1 MFLFTCMLFWQVDWM
16 SSIPICFSW
25 VILTSWLNVLN
36 SHLFFL
42 MLFWQVDWMSSI
54 HICFSW
60 CYFDKLTECPQFPSV
75 SLELFWQVDWMSS
88 IHICFSWCYFDK
100 LTECPQFTSVFLELF
115 WQVDWMSSIHI
126 CFSWVILTSW
136 LNVLNS
142 HLFFLSYCDKLTEC
156 PQFPSVFL
164 ELFWQVDWMSSIPI
178 CFSWVILTSWLNVLN
193 FNYDYFMWLFKF
205 VVGGWTRWWHHN
217 TNPGYRV

>member
-25 VILTSWLNVLN
+25 VSLTSWLNVLN

-75 SLELFWQVDWMSS
+75 S
-88 IHICFSWCYFDK
+88 
-100 LTECPQFTSVFLELF
+100 LELF

>member
-1 MFLFTCMLFWQVDWM
+1 MLPGTKYLILSWVFGRFLYFYLICIIGNKIMFLFTCMLFWQVDWM

-60 CYFDKLTECPQFPSV
+60 
-75 SLELFWQVDWMSS
+75 
-88 IHICFSWCYFDK
+88 
-100 LTECPQFTSVFLELF
+100 
-115 WQVDWMSSIHI
+115 
-126 CFSWVILTSW
+126 VILTSW

-142 HLFFLSYCDKLTEC
+142 HLFFLM
-156 PQFPSVFL
+156 
-164 ELFWQVDWMSSIPI
+164 LFWQVDWMSSIPI